1 VRSPEA
7 SFRSGVRV
15 KPSKT
20 SLFFSGLVAVA
31 LVFALRG
38 AAGAEGLPAG
48 SSVELDIVV
57 GNSRGRVLCGVYERS
72 GWLRRPVRGAVAS
85 IRGGIATCRFSE
97 LRPGVYAAGAFQ
109 DENLNGRLDR
119 RWTGL
124 PSEPWCVTRESR
136 GTIGAPSFESA
147 SFAVGASPVHLRCRA
162 R

>member
-1 VRSPEA
+1 M
-7 SFRSGVRV
+7 
-15 KPSKT
+15 
-20 SLFFSGLVAVA
+20 GLVFV
-31 LVFALRG
+31 LRG
-38 AAGAEGLPAG
+38 AARAEGVAAG
-48 SSVELDIVV
+48 SSIELEIVV
-57 GNSRGRVLCGVYERS
+57 GNGRGRVLCGVYERS
-72 GWLRRPVRGAVAS
+72 AWLRRPVRAAVAS
-85 IRGGIATCRFSE
+85 IRGGMATCRFSE

-119 RWTGL
+119 RWTGF

>member
-1 VRSPEA
+1 M
-7 SFRSGVRV
+7 RSGECVN
-15 KPSKT
+15 PSKT
-20 SLFFSGLVAVA
+20 TLFFGALAGVA

-38 AAGAEGLPAG
+38 RALAEGAAAAG
-48 SSVELDIVV
+48 SSVDLEIVV
-57 GNSRGRVLCGVYERS
+57 GNGRGRVLCGVYERS
-72 GWLRRPVRGAVAS
+72 GWLRRPIRGAVAS
-85 IRGGIATCRFSE
+85 IRGGMATCRFPE

>member
-1 VRSPEA
+1 MQVNS
-7 SFRSGVRV
+7 
-15 KPSKT
+15 SKKA
-20 SLFFSGLVAVA
+20 LVLGALAALGLVFGV
-31 LVFALRG
+31 RG
-38 AAGAEGLPAG
+38 AAQGEGLPGG
-48 SSVELDIVV
+48 SSVELEIAV
-57 GNSRGRVLCGVYERS
+57 GNGRGRVLCGVYDRS

-97 LRPGVYAAGAFQ
+97 LRPGTYAAGAFQ

-147 SFAVGASPVHLRCRA
+147 SFAVGAAPVHLRCRA